1 MILINRYARI
11 TKTGLIVILII
22 CITVLVGCW
31 DLENIED
38 LALVANIAFDVGEFK
53 EYKMTVQILLP
64 KALGGNGTAQATGE
78 ESPMFVIGA
87 EGQTPFEANRK
98 LREYVPR
105 RPFYGKTM
113 SVIVGEELARQ
124 GVLPV
129 LNILETDHEFRRSKK
144 IFLAIGPGG
153 KILEARV
160 RVLANPG
167 DMPKGFAMVLPGIS
181 TTVIQTTIGD
191 FITQAAS
198 STVEPVMPVVKLIE
212 DDPEIGENPGVRVA
226 RTGAFKGDKL
236 VGFLDEKESR
246 GLLWVLG
253 KADGILNFQIPET
266 FESVTIELGRS
277 SSSVNAVIDDE
288 GKLFVNINIRTEGNL
303 ADQTGYANLS
313 DSQIRRSIERRY
325 AETIRQEIK
334 SALNKA
340 QKDLKT
346 DVFGFGGAF
355 FRAYPRLWRD
365 SLEPMW
371 DDIYPY
377 IPVNIYVE
385 AHVRSTN
392 LTMEAPVIGR

>member
-11 TKTGLIVILII
+11 AKTGFIVILII
-22 CITVLVGCW
+22 CITSLVGCW

-53 EYKMTVQILLP
+53 EYKRTVQIGLP
-64 KALGGNGTAQATGE
+64 EALGGNGTTQAAGE
-78 ESPMFVIGA
+78 KSPMFVISA

-113 SVIVGEELARQ
+113 SVIIGEELARQ

-153 KILEARV
+153 KILEGRV

-167 DMPKGFAMVLPGIS
+167 DMPKGFALVLPGIS
-181 TTVIQTTIGD
+181 TTVIQTVGD

-198 STVEPVMPVVKLIE
+198 STMEPVMPVVKLIE
-212 DDPEIGENPGVRVA
+212 DDPEIGENPGLRVA

-288 GKLFVNINIRTEGNL
+288 GKLFVDINIRTEGNL
-303 ADQTGYANLS
+303 ADQTGYANLN
-313 DSQIRRSIERRY
+313 DPQIRRSIERRY

-355 FRAYPRLWRD
+355 FRAYPRLWKD